1 MALGDKKR
9 YGRIGKLMMKQPNR
23 WTQLDLFA
31 KSAAPRPDSSKPP
44 FCTDTEEAHRH
55 RIIGYLS
62 FQLPAPVDLVFTNNR
77 STMISYSLRQG
88 RYQIR
93 LHRLFRHADEFVL
106 KALARFIVGRKHN
119 TSQILD
125 DFIAAHRDE
134 IQASRRER
142 PRQLK
147 EQGVH
152 HDLKAYLRKVAD
164 TYFGG
169 YADVRI
175 GWTRLNRRKTRR
187 RSRTVSRALATYSY
201 EDRTIRVSPILDAA
215 NVPSYVVE
223 WIIYHE
229 LLHHVLPVKQVGGKN
244 QYHTA
249 QFRALE
255 RAFKDFERAKKW
267 EAEHLEQLLR

>member
-1 MALGDKKR
+1 
-9 YGRIGKLMMKQPNR
+9 MKQPHR
-23 WTQLDLFA
+23 WTQLDLFS
-31 KSAAPRPDSSKPP
+31 KSTVPPRAVSPKPA
-44 FCTDTEEAHRH
+44 DTEEAHRQ

-62 FQLPAPVDLVFTNNR
+62 FQLPAPIDLVFTNNR
-77 STMISYSLRQG
+77 STMISYSHKLG
-88 RYQIR
+88 RYQVR
-93 LHRLFRHADEFVL
+93 LHRLFRHADECVL
-106 KALARFIVGRKHN
+106 TALAWFILGRKHD
-119 TSQILD
+119 TSKVLD
-125 DFIAAHRDE
+125 DFIVAHREE
-134 IQASRRER
+134 IQASRKER

-152 HDLKAYLRKVAD
+152 HDLKAHLHKVAD

-175 GWTRLNRRKTRR
+175 GWTRLNRRKSRR
-187 RSRTVSRALATYSY
+187 RSQTVSRALATYSY
-201 EDRTIRVSPILDAA
+201 EDRTIRVSPVLDAA
-215 NVPSYVVE
+215 NVPNYVVE

-244 QYHTA
+244 QYHTV

-267 EAEHLEQLLR
+267 EVEHLDQLLR

>member
-1 MALGDKKR
+1 MIKK
-9 YGRIGKLMMKQPNR
+9 NHR

-31 KSAAPRPDSSKPP
+31 ESAPPRVDASESYVRTPP
-44 FCTDTEEAHRH
+44 EEAHRQ

-62 FQLPAPVDLVFTNNR
+62 FQLPAPVNLVFTRNR
-77 STMISYSLRQG
+77 STMISFSLRQG
-88 RYQIR
+88 RYQVR
-93 LHRLFRHADEFVL
+93 LHRLFRHADEIIL
-106 KALARFIVGRKHN
+106 EALARFILGRKHD
-119 TSQILD
+119 SAKMLD
-125 DFIAAHRDE
+125 DFIAAHREE
-134 IQASRRER
+134 IQASRKER
-142 PRQLK
+142 PRKLK
-147 EQGVH
+147 EKGVH
-152 HDLKAYLRKVAD
+152 HDLKTRLLKVAD

-175 GWTRLNRRKTRR
+175 GWTRLNRRKPRR
-187 RSRTVSRALATYSY
+187 RRRTLSRALATYSY
-201 EDRTIRVSPILDAA
+201 EDRTIRVSPVLDAA
-215 NVPSYVVE
+215 NVPNYVVE

-229 LLHHVLPVKQVGGKN
+229 LLHHVLPVKQVGGRN